1 MKIKEEIEIINKKL
15 TTYDLGTE
23 PHNLYDPIH
32 YFLTLGGKRFRPL
45 LAFIGASLYTDN
57 YREFILPALST
68 EVFHNFTLVH
78 DDIMDNAPLRRG
90 KTTVHEKWNSNI
102 AILSGDVMFVKAY
115 ELLAHTPKEHLPL
128 ALRLFN
134 TCAKEVCEGQQY
146 DMDFETR
153 DDVTIPEYLEMIR
166 LKTAVLLGYSLAL
179 GAILGG
185 STEKDYKAL
194 QKFGEYIGIGFQLQ
208 DDLLDTFGKT
218 AAVGKTIGGD
228 ILQNKKTFLLLK
240 TLELAS
246 DAQRKEIQ
254 HWLSIS
260 DQPEQKIAAIK
271 GIMSDLGMEEKT
283 KELMNDYFQKGFEYL
298 NDLSANP
305 DRLDFLKSFSYNLIE
320 REK

>member
-1 MKIKEEIEIINKKL
+1 MNIREEIEIINEKL
-15 TTYDLGTE
+15 VTYDLGTE

-45 LAFIGASLYTDN
+45 LTFIGASLYTDN
-57 YREFILPALST
+57 YRDFTLPALST

-90 KTTVHEKWNSNI
+90 KSTVHEKWNSNI

-115 ELLAHTPKEHLPL
+115 ELLAHTPKEQLPL
-128 ALRLFN
+128 VLRLFN
-134 TCAKEVCEGQQY
+134 TCAQEVCEGQQY

-153 DDVTIPEYLEMIR
+153 DDVTIPEYIEMIR

-185 STEKDYKAL
+185 STEKDYLAL

-240 TLELAS
+240 TLELANE
-246 DAQRKEIQ
+246 AQKEEINY
-254 HWLSIS
+254 WLTVS
-260 DQPEQKIAAIK
+260 DQPEKKIATIK

-283 KELMNDYFQKGFEYL
+283 KELMNDYFQKGFSYL
-298 NDLSANP
+298 NGLSANP
-305 DRLDFLKSFSYNLIE
+305 ERLKFLKQFSYNLIE